1 MKTQLV
7 FICFS
12 ISILFC
18 QSANFRYHIYDD
30 SEIYNSALNI
40 SRSSSLW
47 LSDQLSIGQND
58 SQRLIVKFG
67 YSIYPKEINNMTWR
81 FPDFILGIRASNNL
95 LLSGRF
101 YGFHLDKDAPQIIGS
116 GLQYVFGQNDLWM
129 VSFQKTAINGL
140 NDLRLVSSTFNIE
153 RCFEKINFDIFLGI
167 GSNTYI
173 NRSYFSSLNLPDKID
188 GNIKYISSKIL
199 FPYKKLNLGF
209 ASKLSSDLLLFQIF
223 VTKGFL

>member
-18 QSANFRYHIYDD
+18 QSANFRYNIYDD
-30 SEIYNSALNI
+30 SEIYNSAVNI

-67 YSIYPKEINNMTWR
+67 YSIYPIEINNITWR
-81 FPDFILGIRASNNL
+81 LPDFLLGIRASNNL

-153 RCFEKINFDIFLGI
+153 RCFEKMNFDIFLGL

-173 NRSYFSSLNLPDKID
+173 NQSYYSSLSLPKKID
-188 GNIKYISSKIL
+188 GDIRFISAKFL
-199 FPYKKLNLGF
+199 VPYKQLKLGF
-209 ASKLSSDLLLFQIF
+209 SSKLSSDLLLFQIF

>member
-1 MKTQLV
+1 MKTLLV

-30 SEIYNSALNI
+30 SEIYNSAVNI
-40 SRSSSLW
+40 SRASSLW
-47 LSDQLSIGQND
+47 LSDQVSIGKND
-58 SQRLIVKFG
+58 SKRLIVKFG

-81 FPDFILGIRASNNL
+81 LPDFILAIRASNNL

-153 RCFEKINFDIFLGI
+153 RCFEKINFNFFLGI

-173 NRSYFSSLNLPDKID
+173 NQSYFSSLNLPDKID
-188 GNIKYISSKIL
+188 GDIKYISSKIL
-199 FPYKKLNLGF
+199 FPYKKLKLGF
-209 ASKLSSDLLLFQIF
+209 GSKLSSDLLLFQIF

>member
-1 MKTQLV
+1 MKTLLV

-30 SEIYNSALNI
+30 SEIYNSAVNI

-47 LSDQLSIGQND
+47 LSDQLSIGKND

-81 FPDFILGIRASNNL
+81 LPDFILGIRASNNL

-199 FPYKKLNLGF
+199 FSYKQLKLGF
-209 ASKLSSDLLLFQIF
+209 ASKLSSDSLLFQIF

>member
-1 MKTQLV
+1 MKTLLV
-7 FICFS
+7 FICIS

-47 LSDQLSIGQND
+47 LSDQLSIGKND

-81 FPDFILGIRASNNL
+81 LPDFILGIRASNNL

-209 ASKLSSDLLLFQIF
+209 ASKLSSNLLLFQIF

>member
-1 MKTQLV
+1 MKTLLV
-7 FICFS
+7 FICIS

-47 LSDQLSIGQND
+47 LSDQLSIGKNN

-81 FPDFILGIRASNNL
+81 LPDFVLGIRASNNL

-199 FPYKKLNLGF
+199 FPYKNLNLGF

>member
-1 MKTQLV
+1 MKTLLV

-47 LSDQLSIGQND
+47 LSDQLSIGKNN

-81 FPDFILGIRASNNL
+81 LPDFILGIRASNNL

-173 NRSYFSSLNLPDKID
+173 NRSYFSSLNLPDKLD

-209 ASKLSSDLLLFQIF
+209 ASKLSSNLLLFQIF

>member
-1 MKTQLV
+1 MKTLLV
-7 FICFS
+7 FICIS

-47 LSDQLSIGQND
+47 LSDQLSISKND

-81 FPDFILGIRASNNL
+81 LPDFILGIRASNNL

>member
-1 MKTQLV
+1 MKTLLV
-7 FICFS
+7 FICIS

-30 SEIYNSALNI
+30 SEIYNSAVNI

-81 FPDFILGIRASNNL
+81 LPDFILGIRASNNL

-209 ASKLSSDLLLFQIF
+209 ASKLSSNLLLFQIF

>member
-1 MKTQLV
+1 M
-7 FICFS
+7 
-12 ISILFC
+12 
-18 QSANFRYHIYDD
+18 
-30 SEIYNSALNI
+30 
-40 SRSSSLW
+40 
-47 LSDQLSIGQND
+47 
-58 SQRLIVKFG
+58 
-67 YSIYPKEINNMTWR
+67 
-81 FPDFILGIRASNNL
+81 
-95 LLSGRF
+95 SGRF

-153 RCFEKINFDIFLGI
+153 RCFEKMNFDIFLGL

-173 NRSYFSSLNLPDKID
+173 NQSYYSSLSLPKKID
-188 GNIKYISSKIL
+188 GDIRFISAKFL
-199 FPYKKLNLGF
+199 VPYKQLKLGF

>member
-1 MKTQLV
+1 MKTLLV
-7 FICFS
+7 FICIS

-30 SEIYNSALNI
+30 LEIYNSAVNI

-47 LSDQLSIGQND
+47 LSDQLSIGKND
-58 SQRLIVKFG
+58 SKRLIVKFG
-67 YSIYPKEINNMTWR
+67 YSVYPKEINNMTWR
-81 FPDFILGIRASNNL
+81 LPDFILGIRASNNL

-173 NRSYFSSLNLPDKID
+173 NRSYFSSLNLPEKLD

-209 ASKLSSDLLLFQIF
+209 ASKLSSNLLLFQIF

>member
-18 QSANFRYHIYDD
+18 QSADFRYHIYDD
-30 SEIYNSALNI
+30 SEIYNSAVNI

-47 LSDQLSIGQND
+47 LSDQLSIGNND

-81 FPDFILGIRASNNL
+81 LPDFILGIRASNNL

-129 VSFQKTAINGL
+129 IAFQKTAINGL

-199 FPYKKLNLGF
+199 FPYKNLNLGF

>member
-1 MKTQLV
+1 MKTLLV

-30 SEIYNSALNI
+30 SEIYNSAVNI

-47 LSDQLSIGQND
+47 LSDQLSIGKND

-81 FPDFILGIRASNNL
+81 LPDFILGIRASNNL

>member
-7 FICFS
+7 FICIS

-30 SEIYNSALNI
+30 SEIYNSAVNI

-47 LSDQLSIGQND
+47 LSDQLSIGKND

-81 FPDFILGIRASNNL
+81 LPDFILGIRASNNL

>member
-1 MKTQLV
+1 MKTLLV

-18 QSANFRYHIYDD
+18 QSANFRYHIYND
-30 SEIYNSALNI
+30 SEIYNSAVNI

-47 LSDQLSIGQND
+47 LSDQLSIGKND

-81 FPDFILGIRASNNL
+81 LPDFILGIRASNNL

>member
-1 MKTQLV
+1 MKTLLV
-7 FICFS
+7 FICIS

-30 SEIYNSALNI
+30 SEIYNSAVNI

-47 LSDQLSIGQND
+47 LSDQLSITQND

>member
-30 SEIYNSALNI
+30 SEIYNSAVNI

-47 LSDQLSIGQND
+47 LSDQLSIGKND

-81 FPDFILGIRASNNL
+81 LPDFILGIRASNNL
-95 LLSGRF
+95 LLSGRV

>member
-1 MKTQLV
+1 MKAQLV

-30 SEIYNSALNI
+30 SEIYNSAVNI

-47 LSDQLSIGQND
+47 LSDQLSIGKND

-81 FPDFILGIRASNNL
+81 LPDFILGIRASNNL

>member
-1 MKTQLV
+1 MKTLLV
-7 FICFS
+7 FICIS

-30 SEIYNSALNI
+30 SEIYNSAVNI

-47 LSDQLSIGQND
+47 LSDQLSIGKND

-81 FPDFILGIRASNNL
+81 LPDFILGIRASNNL

-153 RCFEKINFDIFLGI
+153 RCFEKMNFDIFLGL

-173 NRSYFSSLNLPDKID
+173 NQSYYSSLSLPKKID
-188 GNIKYISSKIL
+188 GDIRFISAKFL
-199 FPYKKLNLGF
+199 VPYKQLKLGF

>member
-1 MKTQLV
+1 MKTLLV
-7 FICFS
+7 FICIS

-47 LSDQLSIGQND
+47 LSDQLSIGKNN

-81 FPDFILGIRASNNL
+81 LPDFILGIRASNNL

-199 FPYKKLNLGF
+199 FPYKNLNLGF

>member
-18 QSANFRYHIYDD
+18 QSANFRYNIYDD
-30 SEIYNSALNI
+30 SEIYNSAVNI
-40 SRSSSLW
+40 SRISSLW
-47 LSDQLSIGQND
+47 ISDQLSIDQND

-67 YSIYPKEINNMTWR
+67 YSIYPKDINNMTWR
-81 FPDFILGIRASNNL
+81 LPDFLLGIRASNNL
-95 LLSGRF
+95 ILSGRF

-116 GLQYVFGQNDLWM
+116 GLQYVFGQNDLWV

-140 NDLRLVSSTFNIE
+140 NDFRLVSSTFNIE

-173 NRSYFSSLNLPDKID
+173 NQSYFSSLNLPKKID
-188 GNIKYISSKIL
+188 GNIRFISAKLL
-199 FPYKKLNLGF
+199 FPYKQFKFGF

>member
-1 MKTQLV
+1 MKTLLV
-7 FICFS
+7 FICIS

-30 SEIYNSALNI
+30 SEIYNSAVNI

-47 LSDQLSIGQND
+47 LSDQLSIGNND

-81 FPDFILGIRASNNL
+81 LPDFILGIRASNNL

>member
-18 QSANFRYHIYDD
+18 QSADFRYHIYDD
-30 SEIYNSALNI
+30 SEIYNSAVNI

-47 LSDQLSIGQND
+47 LSDQLSIGKND

-81 FPDFILGIRASNNL
+81 LPDFILGIRASNNL

-199 FPYKKLNLGF
+199 FPYKNLNLGF

>member
-1 MKTQLV
+1 MKTLLV

-30 SEIYNSALNI
+30 SEIYNSAVNI

-47 LSDQLSIGQND
+47 LSDQLSIGKND

-81 FPDFILGIRASNNL
+81 LPDFILGIRASNNL

-209 ASKLSSDLLLFQIF
+209 ASKLSSNLLLFQIF

>member
-1 MKTQLV
+1 MKTLLV

-30 SEIYNSALNI
+30 LEIYNSAVNI

-47 LSDQLSIGQND
+47 LSDQLSIGKND

-81 FPDFILGIRASNNL
+81 LPDFILGIRASNNL

-209 ASKLSSDLLLFQIF
+209 ASKLSSNLLLFQIF

>member
-30 SEIYNSALNI
+30 SKIYNSAVNI

-47 LSDQLSIGQND
+47 LSDQLSIGKND

-81 FPDFILGIRASNNL
+81 FPDFLLGIRASNNL

-209 ASKLSSDLLLFQIF
+209 ASKLSSNLLLFQIF

>member
-1 MKTQLV
+1 MKTLLV
-7 FICFS
+7 FICIS

-18 QSANFRYHIYDD
+18 QSADFRYHIYDD
-30 SEIYNSALNI
+30 SEIYNSAVNI

-47 LSDQLSIGQND
+47 LSDQLSIGKND

-81 FPDFILGIRASNNL
+81 LPDFILGIRASNNL

>member
-1 MKTQLV
+1 MKTLLV
-7 FICFS
+7 FICIS

-47 LSDQLSIGQND
+47 LSDQLSIGKNN

-199 FPYKKLNLGF
+199 FPYKNLNLGF

>member
-1 MKTQLV
+1 MKTLLV
-7 FICFS
+7 FICIS

-30 SEIYNSALNI
+30 SEIYNSAVNI

-47 LSDQLSIGQND
+47 LSDQLSIGKNN

-81 FPDFILGIRASNNL
+81 LPDFILGIRASNNL

>member
-1 MKTQLV
+1 MKTLLV
-7 FICFS
+7 FICIS

-47 LSDQLSIGQND
+47 LSDQLSIGKNN

-81 FPDFILGIRASNNL
+81 LPDFILGIRASNNL

-199 FPYKKLNLGF
+199 FPYKKINLGF

>member
-1 MKTQLV
+1 MKTLLV
-7 FICFS
+7 FICIS

-30 SEIYNSALNI
+30 LEIYNSAVNI

-47 LSDQLSIGQND
+47 LSDQLSIGKND

-81 FPDFILGIRASNNL
+81 LPDFILGIRASNNL

-173 NRSYFSSLNLPDKID
+173 NRSYFSSLNLPEKLD

>member
-1 MKTQLV
+1 MKTLLV
-7 FICFS
+7 FICIS

-58 SQRLIVKFG
+58 SQRLIAKFG
-67 YSIYPKEINNMTWR
+67 YSIYPKEINNITWR
-81 FPDFILGIRASNNL
+81 LPDFILGIRASNNL

>member
-153 RCFEKINFDIFLGI
+153 RCYEKMNFDIFLGL

-173 NRSYFSSLNLPDKID
+173 NQSYYSSLSLPKKID
-188 GNIKYISSKIL
+188 GDIRFISAKFL
-199 FPYKKLNLGF
+199 VPYKQLKLGF

>member
-30 SEIYNSALNI
+30 SEIYNSAVNI

-47 LSDQLSIGQND
+47 LSDQLSIGKND

-81 FPDFILGIRASNNL
+81 LPDFILGIRASNNL

-173 NRSYFSSLNLPDKID
+173 NRSYFYSLNLPDKID

-209 ASKLSSDLLLFQIF
+209 ASKLSSNLLLFQIF

>member
-1 MKTQLV
+1 MKTLLV

-30 SEIYNSALNI
+30 SEIYNSAVNI

-47 LSDQLSIGQND
+47 LSDQLSIGKND

-81 FPDFILGIRASNNL
+81 LPDFILGIRASNNL

-153 RCFEKINFDIFLGI
+153 RCFEKINFNIFLGI

>member
-30 SEIYNSALNI
+30 SEIYNSAVNI

-47 LSDQLSIGQND
+47 LSDQLSIGKND

-81 FPDFILGIRASNNL
+81 LPDFILGIRASNNL

-167 GSNTYI
+167 GSDTYI

-209 ASKLSSDLLLFQIF
+209 ASKLSSNLLLFQIF

>member
-30 SEIYNSALNI
+30 LEIYNSAVNI

-47 LSDQLSIGQND
+47 LSDQLSITQND

-67 YSIYPKEINNMTWR
+67 YSIYPKEINNMTWK

-101 YGFHLDKDAPQIIGS
+101 YGFHVDNDAPQIIGS

-140 NDLRLVSSTFNIE
+140 SDFRLVSSTFNIE
-153 RCFEKINFDIFLGI
+153 RCFEKMNFDIFLGL

-173 NRSYFSSLNLPDKID
+173 NQSYYSSLSLPKKID
-188 GNIKYISSKIL
+188 GDIRFISAKFL
-199 FPYKKLNLGF
+199 VPYKQLKLGF

>member
-1 MKTQLV
+1 MKTLLV
-7 FICFS
+7 FICIS

-47 LSDQLSIGQND
+47 LSDQLSIGKNN
-58 SQRLIVKFG
+58 SQRLIIKFG

-81 FPDFILGIRASNNL
+81 LPDFILGIRASNNL

-209 ASKLSSDLLLFQIF
+209 ASKLSSNLLLFQIF

>member
-1 MKTQLV
+1 MKTLLV
-7 FICFS
+7 FICIS

-30 SEIYNSALNI
+30 SEIYNSAVNI

-47 LSDQLSIGQND
+47 LSDQLSIGKND

-81 FPDFILGIRASNNL
+81 LPDFILGIRASNNL